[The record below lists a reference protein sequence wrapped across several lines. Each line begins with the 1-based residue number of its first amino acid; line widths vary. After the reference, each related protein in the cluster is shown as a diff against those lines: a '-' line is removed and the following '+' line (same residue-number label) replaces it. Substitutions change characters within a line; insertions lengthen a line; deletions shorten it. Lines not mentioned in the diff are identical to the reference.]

1 MCNLLPVLVTNV
13 QMHICILYFVLIPHS
28 FCVLFFR
35 MLSEL
40 SEWFWQE
47 RLWFPE
53 GLGWADLEDRD
64 GRVYAKARDLWVA
77 LPIAL
82 LFLIVRQLFER
93 SVQLTW
99 GYYSLSTRLL
109 PKKGA
114 MSKGFPSFTTKI
126 LSDHQCVNII
136 IHLLSETMVIIFY
149 HILVLY
155 YLHQG
160 TRICDSRRVCLSD
173 C

>member
-93 SVQLTW
+93 SVQLT
-99 GYYSLSTRLL
+99 
-109 PKKGA
+109 
-114 MSKGFPSFTTKI
+114 
-126 LSDHQCVNII
+126 
-136 IHLLSETMVIIFY
+136 
-149 HILVLY
+149 
-155 YLHQG
+155 
-160 TRICDSRRVCLSD
+160 
-173 C
+173 